1 MEQLIMAGKPVADH
15 YRRAIA
21 AKIAAAKD
29 RGLITSLNV
38 IVVGDDEAS
47 HVYKN
52 RLAKMMASLGGETK
66 EILRPASATQE
77 EVVALIKK
85 LNRNRYVTGIL
96 PLLPMPAPIKGAE
109 AAAVIAANKDVDCF
123 NSGNMGE
130 FYAGRNRWAPC
141 TPRACL
147 AILDYYRI
155 SLSGKRAVI
164 LGRSNVVGKP
174 LALLCLQRDATVTV
188 CHTKTVNLAELCR
201 EADILFSA
209 VGRAG
214 FVTADMVKEGA
225 VLVDV
230 GINVVPDPSG
240 NGSSL
245 VGDIAPAALAKAS
258 AYTPVPGGVGIVSNM
273 MVAEAL
279 CRHLS

>member
-155 SLSGKRAVI
+155 SLSGRSGQAFGSFVPAAGRHGDRLPHQNGKFGRA
-164 LGRSNVVGKP
+164 LPRGRHSFLRGG
-174 LALLCLQRDATVTV
+174 QGRV
-188 CHTKTVNLAELCR
+188 CHGR
-201 EADILFSA
+201 YGQRG
-209 VGRAG
+209 GRAG
-214 FVTADMVKEGA
+214 GRGHQRGA
-225 VLVDV
+225 R
-230 GINVVPDPSG
+230 
-240 NGSSL
+240 SL
-245 VGDIAPAALAKAS
+245 GQRFFAS
-258 AYTPVPGGVGIVSNM
+258 
-273 MVAEAL
+273 
-279 CRHLS
+279 R